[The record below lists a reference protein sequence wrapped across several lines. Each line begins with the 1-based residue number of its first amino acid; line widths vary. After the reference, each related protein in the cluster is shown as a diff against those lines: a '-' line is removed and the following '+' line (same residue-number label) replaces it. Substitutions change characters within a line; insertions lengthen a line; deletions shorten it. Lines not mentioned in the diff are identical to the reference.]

1 MHFHVLTLFPN
12 LVLPYLADG
21 VLARALRAGSI
32 RVDVHDIRDEGDGKH
47 RVVDDAPFGGGAGM
61 VLKAGPLVRWIRRI
75 REQAPRAR
83 VVFLSPQGR
92 LLTHAVAREL
102 TGAEELI
109 LLCGRYEGIDERV
122 REHFVDDE
130 ISIGDYVLTGGEL
143 PALVLIDA
151 VSRLRPGVVGNEE
164 SVRTDSLADGLL
176 KHPQYTQPRDF
187 EGIAVPAVLLSGD
200 HGQIAAWRREATLR
214 RTAAKRP
221 ELLTHAD
228 LSAAERALLAVA
240 RDDSTSGHETR
251 APRSDPEPQRPESHG
266 GM

>member
-1 MHFHVLTLFPN
+1 MHFHVLTLFPS
-12 LVLPYLADG
+12 LVMPYLADG
-21 VLARALRAGSI
+21 VLARAARAGSI
-32 RVDVHDIRDEGDGKH
+32 CVDVHDIRDEGDGKH

-92 LLTHAVAREL
+92 LLTHAVAQQL
-102 TGAEELI
+102 AGAEELI

-143 PALVLIDA
+143 PALVLIDV
-151 VSRLRPGVVGNEE
+151 VSRLQPGVVGNEE

-187 EGIAVPAVLLSGD
+187 EGIGVPSVLLSGN

-214 RTAAKRP
+214 LTAARRP
-221 ELLTHAD
+221 DLLTRAD
-228 LSAAERALLAVA
+228 LSAAERALFAGA
-240 RDDSTSGHETR
+240 SDDSTSGHEAR
-251 APRSDPEPQRPESHG
+251 LPRPESKPQRPESHG